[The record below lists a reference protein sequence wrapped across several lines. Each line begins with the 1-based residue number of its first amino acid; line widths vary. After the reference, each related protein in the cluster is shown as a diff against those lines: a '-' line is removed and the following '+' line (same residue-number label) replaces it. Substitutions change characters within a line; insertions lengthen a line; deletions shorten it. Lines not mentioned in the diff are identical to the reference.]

1 MWVTLVQPRIF
12 SGIFWMSTGTLYFS
26 DIVLTS
32 LLYRQKRR
40 RRRLLL
46 LFYKVNVPNKHPTKH
61 NIIGLISPNWSYIE
75 YFIWQCKY
83 FKSVSLAWAF
93 TLDKDKDYCCDLIKL
108 NWILHFLTV
117 PYNFFFSRKII
128 SLLE

>member
-1 MWVTLVQPRIF
+1 MWVTLVQPGIF
-12 SGIFWMSTGTLYFS
+12 SGIFWMSTDTLYFPG
-26 DIVLTS
+26 IVLTS
-32 LLYRQKRR
+32 LLYRQKRRR

-75 YFIWQCKY
+75 YFIWQCKC
-83 FKSVSLAWAF
+83 FKSVSLAWHLHL
-93 TLDKDKDYCCDLIKL
+93 TKIKTSCCDLIKL

-117 PYNFFFSRKII
+117 PYNLFF
-128 SLLE
+128 LEKNN